1 MSLDLCTWNVG
12 NASNAKVLKDL
23 LALLDQ
29 CDVLALQEVG
39 DRGAVLHQ
47 VCVQTGARLVR
58 FSGEGRS
65 SGHVAL
71 LVTKGIKVT
80 SSDITLISP
89 KTYVGRLVAGS
100 RKTGYAEPK
109 YIVRATVRKAGDRKP
124 YPVGVTHLVPST
136 SNPANGKARSLYRR
150 QVDGCVRWML
160 TRKAGRPVVL
170 CMDANAGPMRKL
182 LAGLRK
188 IAAYIAPRSHGRRRI
203 DHMWLRNC
211 AASNVRAV
219 KTSSDHRAVLA
230 TITPA

>member
-1 MSLDLCTWNVG
+1 MTLDLCTWNVG

-23 LALLDQ
+23 LSLIAQ

-58 FSGEGRS
+58 FSGEGKS

-71 LVTKGIKVT
+71 LVRKGIRVT
-80 SSDITLISP
+80 SSDIMPISP
-89 KTYVGRLVAGS
+89 KTYVGRLVAGA
-100 RKTGYAEPK
+100 RRTGYAEPK
-109 YIVRATVRKAGDRKP
+109 YIVRATVAKDGSKYAIGD
-124 YPVGVTHLVPST
+124 THLVPST

-160 TRKAGRPVVL
+160 TRKAGRPVIL
-170 CMDANAGPMRKL
+170 CGDFNAGPTRNL

-188 IAAYIAPRSHGRRRI
+188 VAAYIAPRSHGRRRI

-211 AASNVRAV
+211 TASNVRTV

-230 TITPA
+230 TIAPR